1 MSLPTITWGVNL
13 VPFQDPGRLLRQQ
26 RMLASVNALIQ
37 LGIPLKPVN
46 ITTAEEAQEIP
57 GWELENSIVETT
69 RMKIDS
75 QGPPFPFVRDLFDR
89 AAGHAKKNGHSYF
102 AIMNGDII
110 LQPKL
115 FIKLEEFIEV
125 GMECMIFA
133 RTDIED
139 FPPDFQKRR
148 NIYIVGQDVWVV
160 KTEWWENN
168 RNLFP
173 NSIFPVRG
181 WDVLYTSVMLCH
193 SIAYL
198 QDTEGD
204 LCYHVRH
211 PQGCGN
217 DLYNDYNFDIEHGKW
232 RIYSQRHNHYQ
243 YMVLQFYEKHQR
255 MLNDEENAQFIS
267 TIFTPPTQEE
277 LDYAASLEKAFSEGR
292 KESYMKVVI

>member
-1 MSLPTITWGVNL
+1 MSLPLISWAVNL

-26 RMLASVNALIQ
+26 RMLSSVNAMIE
-37 LGIPLKPVN
+37 LGVPLVPLN
-46 ITTAEEAQEIP
+46 ITTPEESQEIQ
-57 GWELENSIVETT
+57 GWRLEETIVETT
-69 RMKIDS
+69 RTRLDA
-75 QGPPFPFVRDLFDR
+75 QGAPFPFVRDLFDR
-89 AAGHAKKNGHSYF
+89 AAQHAKKQGHLYF

-115 FIKLEEFIEV
+115 FTKLEEFIEV
-125 GMECMIFA
+125 GMENIIFS
-133 RTDIED
+133 RTDVED

-148 NIYIVGQDVWVV
+148 NIYVVGQDIWVV
-160 KTEWWENN
+160 KTDWWEKN

-181 WDVLYTSVMLCH
+181 WDVLYTSLMLCH
-193 SIAYL
+193 STAYL
-198 QDTEGD
+198 QNTEGD

-211 PQGCGN
+211 SQGCGN
-217 DLYNDYNFDIEHGKW
+217 DLYNSYNFDIEHGKW

-267 TIFTPPTQEE
+267 AIFTPPTKEE
-277 LDYAASLEKAFSEGR
+277 LDYSASLEKAFLEGR